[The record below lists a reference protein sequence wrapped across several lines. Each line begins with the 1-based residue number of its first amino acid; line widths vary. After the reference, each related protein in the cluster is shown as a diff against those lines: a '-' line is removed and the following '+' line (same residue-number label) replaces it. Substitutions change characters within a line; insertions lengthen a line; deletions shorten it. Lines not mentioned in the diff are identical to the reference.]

1 MGKINFKDPKVLK
14 EIMNKIGMATIGTD
28 SNMNLDAFD
37 QNVYETLENLV
48 MPETKT
54 WLAEQTRKL

>member
-37 QNVYETLENLV
+37 QNVYETLE
-48 MPETKT
+48 KYI
-54 WLAEQTRKL
+54 QGSG